1 LKIKKLSHFGIL
13 ENYPF
18 LKVRNWIK
26 DNILPEKL
34 IPAEILTADIRR
46 QR

>member
-1 LKIKKLSHFGIL
+1 LKIKKLPYFGIL

-18 LKVRNWIK
+18 LKVRAWIK

-34 IPAEILTADIRR
+34 IPGEILTADIR
-46 QR
+46 QYC